1 MTKLAIGAGCAY
13 PQRDRAASLVD
24 WWPSADNKSEENGGC
39 LVGFSHPASCW
50 GAVAVRR
57 GLDSFFWK
65 LLDRP
70 DENLAELLGW
80 SAAVLAAFVV
90 LIWGIVRIRSLFR
103 DDDDPAA
110 VDQSMLLGLGDL
122 HRQGDLSESEY
133 RSIKSQLI
141 QRMQDPPSH
150 NSEKQP

>member
-1 MTKLAIGAGCAY
+1 M
-13 PQRDRAASLVD
+13 
-24 WWPSADNKSEENGGC
+24 
-39 LVGFSHPASCW
+39 
-50 GAVAVRR
+50 RR

-65 LLDRP
+65 LLDSSGE
-70 DENLAELLGW
+70 DLAELFGW
-80 SAAVLAAFVV
+80 CAAFLAALVV
-90 LIWGIVRIRSLFR
+90 LIWGIVRVRSLFR

-110 VDQSMLLGLGDL
+110 VDHSMLLGLGDL

-150 NSEKQP
+150 DTEKQS

>member
-1 MTKLAIGAGCAY
+1 MFGWFFSSCVLLGAI
-13 PQRDRAASLVD
+13 
-24 WWPSADNKSEENGGC
+24 E
-39 LVGFSHPASCW
+39 
-50 GAVAVRR
+50 VRR
-57 GLDSFFWK
+57 GLGSFFWK
-65 LLDRP
+65 LLNGTGAD
-70 DENLAELLGW
+70 LAELFGW
-80 SAAVLAAFVV
+80 SAAVLAALVV

-122 HRQGDLSESEY
+122 HREGDLSESEY

-150 NSEKQP
+150 DSEKQP